1 MNLSNSKVSQEIREI
16 KNKRKTLI
24 RDSWKAKVYMNQL
37 DKMVQENEEWIHSD
51 HRGLGK
57 YGSDNEFRSGRDIE
71 RIYQKMDD
79 EKATMKMNMAYDTLV
94 KDLRNAMKKLEE
106 ARSTISWHGIPKD
119 KY

>member
-1 MNLSNSKVSQEIREI
+1 
-16 KNKRKTLI
+16 
-24 RDSWKAKVYMNQL
+24 
-37 DKMVQENEEWIHSD
+37 
-51 HRGLGK
+51 
-57 YGSDNEFRSGRDIE
+57 
-71 RIYQKMDD
+71 MDD